1 MEIRV
6 LEYFLALAREQ
17 SISGA
22 AKALHLSQPT
32 LSRQL
37 KDLEDELGKTLFER
51 GNRKITLTADGMILR
66 KRADEIVELVT
77 RTQEEFSHSDESVA
91 GTVSIGAGETDAM
104 RVIAKTIKIIQKE
117 CLLVHF
123 NIVSGDAR
131 SVTEELDKGL
141 IDFALILNT
150 AQASKYD
157 RIEIPLKDKW
167 GVLMRKDSPLAEKTS
182 IDTSDLKDVPLL
194 VSRQAMDRS
203 ELAGWFEKSQM
214 KPNIVATYNL
224 IFNASIMVDEGV
236 GVALTLDKLINT
248 AGDSTLTFRPLHP
261 SVTLGMNIVW
271 KKYLVFTKAEQLF
284 IKTLQQVIENT
295 DII

>member
-117 CLLVHF
+117 CPLVHF

-194 VSRQAMDRS
+194 VSRQAMDRG
-203 ELAGWFEKSQM
+203 ELAGWFEKSQL

-248 AGDSTLTFRPLHP
+248 AGNSTLTFRPLHP